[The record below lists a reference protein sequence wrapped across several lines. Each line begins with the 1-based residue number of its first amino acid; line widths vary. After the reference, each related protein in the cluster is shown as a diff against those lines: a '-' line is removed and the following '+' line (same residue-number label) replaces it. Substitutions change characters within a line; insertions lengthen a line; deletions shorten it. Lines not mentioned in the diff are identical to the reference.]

1 VSDVKI
7 NAIRNMYDGF
17 QGDRMKLDSGE
28 IIHTWILFDDD
39 GTVINHLDLDDIEI
53 TKAYKASTIW
63 MEKYEYEK
71 VG

>member
-1 VSDVKI
+1 MSDVKI

-28 IIHTWILFDDD
+28 AIYSWVLFDEN

-53 TKAYKASTIW
+53 AEAYETNTIW
-63 MEKYEYEK
+63 MEPRYEK
-71 VG
+71 IG